1 MTENKYGYKVC
12 YKQHGKRKLKIYLVT
27 NSYDLAFWEIR
38 WYETHSPPDRKT
50 RKPITNVVWVV
61 IPIKTYICPL
71 YPRTFP
77 LPQQMERKTNRN
89 FALYNTRPLQEVYLW
104 A

>member
-27 NSYDLAFWEIR
+27 NSYDLAFWEVR

-50 RKPITNVVWVV
+50 RKPITNGVWVV
-61 IPIKTYICPL
+61 IPIKTYIEYKTLWKGCP
-71 YPRTFP
+71 F
-77 LPQQMERKTNRN
+77 
-89 FALYNTRPLQEVYLW
+89 
-104 A
+104 